1 MISLFFLFLSDAKI
15 NRAAEAIYSLKNRN
29 MAKSKAKKI
38 FVLDTSVI
46 LYNHDAINSFED
58 NDVAI
63 PITVLEELDNFKK
76 GNDTKN
82 FQAREFIRIMD
93 ALSDAG
99 TLTKWQKIGGD
110 KKGKFKVVMETSSN
124 GNVDAEKVYG
134 FHKADH
140 KILNVAIALQN
151 EFPRRPVI
159 MVTKDINLR
168 IKAKALNIKAED
180 FQTGKILNVD
190 SLYTG
195 KSRIDDVDSSIIDAI
210 YQNGYCDRQD
220 LNIEDV
226 KPHQYFI
233 LKSNKS
239 SVLGYY
245 NPILDRIE
253 RIDKQPIHRILP
265 RNAEQVFAFHAL
277 LNPEVKL
284 VSLQGIAGTGKTLLA
299 LAAALEQRRDF
310 KQVFL
315 SRPIVPLSNKDI
327 GFLPGDAKEKITPY
341 MEPLYDNLKFIRNQY
356 SERDKEY
363 QNIKAALENEKIVI
377 SPLAY
382 IRGRSISNVF
392 FIVDEAQNLT
402 PHEVKT
408 VITRAGEGTK
418 IVFTGDIYQIDTPYL
433 DSQSNGLSY
442 LIDKIQGH
450 ALYSHV
456 QLEKGERSD
465 LANLANEML

>member
-1 MISLFFLFLSDAKI
+1 
-15 NRAAEAIYSLKNRN
+15 
-29 MAKSKAKKI
+29 MAKAKKI

-76 GNDTKN
+76 GNDSKN

-93 ALSDAG
+93 RLSETG
-99 TLTKWQKIGGD
+99 TLQKWQNIGGE
-110 KKGKFKVVMETSSN
+110 KKGKFKVVMQTSSN
-124 GNVDAEKVYG
+124 ADVDAEKVYG
-134 FHKADH
+134 AHKADH
-140 KILNVAIALQN
+140 KILNVAIALQK
-151 EFPRRPVI
+151 EFPNRKVI

-168 IKAKALNIKAED
+168 IKAKALNIKADD
-180 FQTGKILNVD
+180 FQTGKIKNVD
-190 SLYTG
+190 RLYTG
-195 KSRIDDVDSSIIDAI
+195 KVLLDNVDAAVIDKI
-210 YQNGYCDRQD
+210 YEKGYCDIDD
-220 LNIEDV
+220 LNIEEV
-226 KPHQYFI
+226 RPHQYFI
-233 LKSNKS
+233 LKSSKS
-239 SVLGYY
+239 SVLGYF
-245 NPILDRIE
+245 NPIYNRVE

-265 RNAEQVFAFHAL
+265 RNAEQVFALHAL

-284 VSLQGIAGTGKTLLA
+284 VTLQGIAGTGKTLLA

-363 QNIKAALENEKIVI
+363 QNIKAAQENEKIII

-442 LIDKIQGH
+442 LIDKIQSHG
-450 ALYSHV
+450 LYSHV
-456 QLEKGERSD
+456 QLEKGERSE
-465 LANLANEML
+465 LANLANELL

>member
-1 MISLFFLFLSDAKI
+1 
-15 NRAAEAIYSLKNRN
+15 
-29 MAKSKAKKI
+29 MAKTNIKKI

-46 LYNHDAINSFED
+46 LYSHDAISSFDE

-93 ALSDAG
+93 KLSETG
-99 TLTKWQKIGGD
+99 TLQKWQKIGGN
-110 KKGKFKVVMETSSN
+110 KKGKFKVVMDTSSN
-124 GNVDAEKVYG
+124 GNVDAEKIYG
-134 FHKADH
+134 SHKADH
-140 KILNVAIALQN
+140 KILNVAISLQK
-151 EFPRRPVI
+151 EFPKRPVI

-168 IKAKALNIKAED
+168 LKAKALNIIAED
-180 FQTGKILNVD
+180 FQTGKIQNVD

-195 KSRIDDVDSSIIDAI
+195 KVLLENINPEVIDKI
-210 YQNGYCDRQD
+210 YKNGFCEKED
-220 LNIEDV
+220 LNIEEIR
-226 KPHQYFI
+226 PHQYFI

-239 SVLGYY
+239 SALGYY
-245 NPILDRIE
+245 NPIYERIE
-253 RIDKQPIHRILP
+253 RIDKQAIHRILP
-265 RNAEQVFAFHAL
+265 RNAEQVFALHAL
-277 LNPEVKL
+277 LNPEVRL

-299 LAAALEQRRDF
+299 LAAALEQRREY
-310 KQVFL
+310 KQVYL
-315 SRPIVPLSNKDI
+315 SRPIIPLSNKDL
-327 GFLPGDAKEKITPY
+327 GFLPGDAKEKIDPY

-356 SERDKEY
+356 NERDKEY
-363 QNIKAALENEKIVI
+363 QNIKAALENEKIII

-408 VITRAGEGTK
+408 IITRAGEGTK

-442 LIDKIQGH
+442 LIDKIKSH
-450 ALYSHV
+450 NLYSHV
-456 QLEKGERSD
+456 QLEKGERSE
-465 LANLANEML
+465 LANLANELL